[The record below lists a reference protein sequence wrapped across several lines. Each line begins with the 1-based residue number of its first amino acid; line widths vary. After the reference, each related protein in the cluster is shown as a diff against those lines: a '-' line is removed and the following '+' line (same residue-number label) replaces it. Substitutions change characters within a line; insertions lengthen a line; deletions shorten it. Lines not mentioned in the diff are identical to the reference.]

1 MAIVRQAAA
10 MRRLAG
16 AVVRAP
22 ASMQHKTFSAMPNT
36 GKLSLSAAG
45 KGAVAIAAS
54 TGAAG
59 IATSG
64 AQPTLCFFGIGKEKS
79 SPLPPELVE
88 LGGIVQK
95 TDFNLQE
102 AKELRQK

>member
-1 MAIVRQAAA
+1 MASVVKGAA

-54 TGAAG
+54 TGAAV